1 MARLKLNIKEKIR
14 QIIALSRFSRVPG
27 QFIDWHHHNYEG
39 PHWHKSF
46 DQIWCCLVELQ
57 LKHGSKSNQT
67 FVVLRQHPPKT
78 CKLLKSFSC
87 KTLSYSYNFK
97 EMELNITMF
106 TIFKYITE
114 IRNISRVYVVLLIT
128 YWLKF
133 TTWLSPLLNLKMT
146 ANNWV

>member
-1 MARLKLNIKEKIR
+1 MARLKLNIKEKMR
-14 QIIALSRFSRVPG
+14 QIIALLRFSRGLG
-27 QFIDWHHHNYEG
+27 QFIDGHHHIEG
-39 PHWHKSF
+39 PHQQKSS

-67 FVVLRQHPPKT
+67 FLVWRQHPPKT
-78 CKLLKSFSC
+78 CKLLKSFSW

-114 IRNISRVYVVLLIT
+114 IRNILRVYMVLLIT